1 MITRNRLFTLFA
13 AAILAGST
21 TVRAAGE
28 GTGTTTG
35 EPMGTTGETRGGAV
49 GEATSDTWLT
59 TKVKSAL
66 LADQATSGLDIQV
79 ETQNGVVQLSGFVGS
94 EAEKRR
100 AEDIAHGIDG
110 GKQVKND
117 LRLKADQR

>member
-1 MITRNRLFTLFA
+1 MITRNRLFTLTA
-13 AAILAGST
+13 AAIVASST
-21 TVRAAGE
+21 TVWAAGE
-28 GTGTTTG
+28 GTGTT
-35 EPMGTTGETRGGAV
+35 GETRGGV
-49 GEATSDTWLT
+49 GEAASDTWLT

-94 EAEKRR
+94 ETEKQR
-100 AEDIAHGIDG
+100 AETVAQGIEG
-110 GKQVKND
+110 VKQVKND